1 MSSRFV
7 LLTVGRSRSSWANT
21 AVEEWSVR
29 LKRAGGFAEESVKA
43 EVFRDDVDAV
53 RNAEAA
59 RLLDKVGPRDRL
71 VVLDE
76 RGDRLDTRGFAALVD
91 SGRQAGGRLVFAI
104 GGPYGHGDAVRKA
117 AFKVVRLS
125 DLVLNHE
132 VARVVLVEQLY
143 RAITL
148 IEGGP
153 YHH

>member
-1 MSSRFV
+1 LSARFV
-7 LLTVGRSRSSWANT
+7 LLTVGRSRSTWASS

-29 LKRAGGFAEESVKA
+29 LKRAGGFSEESVRA
-43 EVFRDDVDAV
+43 EPFRDDADAV
-53 RNAEAA
+53 RNAEAE
-59 RLLDKVGPRDRL
+59 RLLAKVGPRDRL
-71 VVLDE
+71 VALDE
-76 RGDRLDTRGFAALVD
+76 RGDRLDTKAFAALVD
-91 SGRQAGGRLVFAI
+91 AGRQAGGRLVFAI
-104 GGPYGHGDAVRKA
+104 GGPYGHGDAVRRA
-117 AFKVVRLS
+117 AHRVVRLS

>member
-1 MSSRFV
+1 VSARFV
-7 LLTVGRSRSSWANT
+7 LLTVGKSRSAWASA
-21 AVEEWSVR
+21 AVEEWAKRLRRSFEEEVVR
-29 LKRAGGFAEESVKA
+29 PEP
-43 EVFRDDVDAV
+43 FRDDVDAV
-53 RNAEAA
+53 RAAEGERVLA
-59 RLLDKVGPRDRL
+59 KVGARDRL
-71 VVLDE
+71 VALDE
-76 RGDRLDTRGFAALVD
+76 RGDRLDTQAFAALVD
-91 SGRQAGGRLVFAI
+91 AGRQAGGRLVFAI

-117 AFKVVRLS
+117 AFRVVRLS